1 MYLARY
7 IIPNSNFMEE
17 KRMYKLSTKLNSM
30 LQSLKKDER
39 GQDMV
44 EYVIMTGMI
53 AVAAIT
59 SIQAVAAWVVLQWT
73 TLQGALGA

>member
-1 MYLARY
+1 M
-7 IIPNSNFMEE
+7 S
-17 KRMYKLSTKLNSM
+17 KLYTKVLRC
-30 LQSLKKDER
+30 LKDES

-59 SIQAVAAWVVLQWT
+59 SIQAVATWVVGQWT
-73 TLQGALGA
+73 TLQAALKA

>member
-1 MYLARY
+1 ML
-7 IIPNSNFMEE
+7 IS
-17 KRMYKLSTKLNSM
+17 KLYTKLNS
-30 LQSLKKDER
+30 LRKSLKDER

-59 SIQAVAAWVVLQWT
+59 AIQAVATWVVTQWT
-73 TLQGALGA
+73 TLQTALGA

>member
-1 MYLARY
+1 
-7 IIPNSNFMEE
+7 MEK
-17 KRMYKLSTKLNSM
+17 KRMNKLSTKLNSM

-59 SIQAVAAWVVLQWT
+59 SIQAVATWVVTQWT
-73 TLQGALGA
+73 TLQTALGA

>member
-1 MYLARY
+1 M
-7 IIPNSNFMEE
+7 S
-17 KRMYKLSTKLNSM
+17 KLFTTLYGA
-30 LQSLKKDER
+30 LKNDER

-59 SIQAVAAWVVLQWT
+59 AIQAVATWVVTQWS
-73 TLQGALGA
+73 TLQAALGA

>member
-1 MYLARY
+1 M
-7 IIPNSNFMEE
+7 S
-17 KRMYKLSTKLNSM
+17 KLYTKVLRA
-30 LQSLKKDER
+30 LKDES

-59 SIQAVAAWVVLQWT
+59 SIQAVANWVVGQWT
-73 TLQGALGA
+73 ALQTAIGA